1 MTAGVLLERNAVNG
15 ISRPALAGERP
26 PYLAH
31 KNGGRTEK
39 VSARTPAD
47 TLE

>member
-26 PYLAH
+26 YLAH